1 MSWVVGYAVGQQPT
15 FTDADV
21 DNLWES
27 ESARIWEEQ
36 NAPSKDESKYLAAAK
51 ELEKAIKALDQVID
65 ALVEAENAADGVP
78 LADKVAFFARDFED
92 RQCDLKRMMEKAQ
105 RSEED

>member
-1 MSWVVGYAVGQQPT
+1 MSWMVGYAVGQKPT
-15 FTDADV
+15 YTDADI

-36 NAPSKDESKYLAAAK
+36 NAPSKDEAKYLAASK
-51 ELEKAIKALDQVID
+51 ELKNAVVALNTVITALIK
-65 ALVEAENAADGVP
+65 AENAADGVP

-92 RQCDLKRMMEKAQ
+92 RQCDLNRMMEKAL